1 MADRAY
7 TIHQELTKLGLVVTL
22 GWVETFVAGY
32 FARFAG
38 IAKWRQ
44 ASVAGARAGKQVTT
58 RIGRMIHIPDNA
70 TDTSL
75 FCLPVQTNGSDGF
88 KLALVIVSDKL
99 NGLDARIVHTRH
111 DEIIVEARGDIADQ
125 VQVIVQES
133 MEEALERIIPEV
145 PFVAEPK
152 IADSWKS

>member
-1 MADRAY
+1 
-7 TIHQELTKLGLVVTL
+7 VTL

-44 ASVAGARAGKQVTT
+44 ASVAGAGAGKQVTT

-75 FCLPVQTNGSDGF
+75 FCLPVQTNRSDGF
-88 KLALVIVSDKL
+88 KLALVIVSEKL

-111 DEIIVEARGDIADQ
+111 DEIIFEARYEIADQ
-125 VQVIVQES
+125 PRYHYNRMSGGLFLRNHSHTEGDTLPLIS
-133 MEEALERIIPEV
+133 YWGCGP
-145 PFVAEPK
+145 
-152 IADSWKS
+152 